1 MTGFRVGWT
10 RTSPFLAAQMT
21 KIQEPLVSC
30 ATAFSQAAAA
40 AALNGP
46 QQCVGDM
53 LSQYKKRRDLA
64 MSILKAR
71 GRPSAYTPGGA
82 FYLPVDVS
90 SSGMRSFHLP
100 LYSMYLLSHLTCLT
114 RPPPGMSSRDFALKL
129 LSDKHCAVAPGIAFN
144 TSEGLPSGDNL
155 AILDSFVRVSLANS
169 DENVGKGMHLLC
181 DMLDELEAKAKG
193 NSAY

>member
-1 MTGFRVGWT
+1 MFENDSDIDPSKIAIVSGVSKGYAMTGFRVGWT
-10 RTSPFLAAQMT
+10 RTSPFVAAQMT

-30 ATAFSQAAAA
+30 ATAFSQTAAA

-90 SSGMRSFHLP
+90 TS
-100 LYSMYLLSHLTCLT
+100 
-114 RPPPGMSSRDFALKL
+114 GMSSRDFALKL

-144 TSEGLPSGDNL
+144 TSEGPPSGDNL

-181 DMLDELEAKAKG
+181 DMLDELEAKA
-193 NSAY
+193 